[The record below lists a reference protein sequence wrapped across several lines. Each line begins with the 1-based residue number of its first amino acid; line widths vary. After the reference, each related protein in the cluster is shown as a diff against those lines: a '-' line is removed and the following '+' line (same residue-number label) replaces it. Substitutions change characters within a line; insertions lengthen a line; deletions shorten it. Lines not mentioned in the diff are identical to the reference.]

1 VTRSSHERRYSPGRA
16 LAASLPLLAAAAL
29 LLIGLWLRLPT
40 IYYDGPAT
48 QEAFNDYAFD
58 RFAYSD
64 VASLWFRDGLADQPR
79 PYFDYQFEY
88 PVGIGLFVYA
98 VNAVSSNLSDYFL
111 LTSMILGAATLAAL
125 WLVDLFPRGNVFLF
139 ALSPALALYVNLNWD
154 AWGVLLM
161 VAALLLFVRG
171 RDGWGSVALA
181 AAVWTKFFPVVFV
194 PLLLA
199 DRLRHEGWRAAGRVA
214 AVFAAASAAINLPV
228 LLARPAAWWHFFGY
242 NRTRDA
248 ELNVYTL
255 SDAWDLTV
263 PVVNALSAGLL
274 AVGTAVLL
282 VLIWRSPAGVWLP
295 ACCALLAW
303 FFFVGK
309 VYSPQYGL
317 WVVVLL
323 AVVGSAPALAVAW
336 SAVDLAYFAASFLT
350 LGLLQFGDA
359 AGWFVEHGLEP
370 VAVLREGML
379 LVVVGWCVKVV
390 LTEGGGQRYL
400 GLPR

>member
-1 VTRSSHERRYSPGRA
+1 
-16 LAASLPLLAAAAL
+16 LPFLAAAAL
-29 LLIGLWLRLPT
+29 LLVGLWLRLPT

-58 RFAYSD
+58 RFAYS
-64 VASLWFRDGLADQPR
+64 
-79 PYFDYQFEY
+79 
-88 PVGIGLFVYA
+88 VGMGLFVYA
-98 VNAVSSNLSDYFL
+98 VNAASPTLPGYFL
-111 LTSMILGAATLAAL
+111 LTSLILSVAMLETLY
-125 WLVDLFPRGNVFLF
+125 LVSRFPQGNVVLL

-181 AAVWTKFFPVVFV
+181 AAVWTKFFPIVFL

-214 AVFAAASAAINLPV
+214 AVFAAASAAINLPI
-228 LLARPAAWWHFFGY
+228 LLLEPAAWWHFFGY
-242 NRTRDA
+242 NRERDA
-248 ELNVYTL
+248 ELNLYTL
-255 SDAWDLTV
+255 FDAWQPSV
-263 PVVNALSAGLL
+263 NVMNALSAGLL
-274 AVGTAVLL
+274 AVGVIVLL
-282 VLIWRSPAGVWLP
+282 VLVWRSPAGAWLP
-295 ACCALLAW
+295 ACAALLAW

-309 VYSPQYGL
+309 VYSPQYSL
-317 WVVVLL
+317 WIVVML
-323 AVVGSAPALAVAW
+323 AVVGSVPALAVAW

-370 VAVLREGML
+370 AAVLREGML
-379 LVVVGWCVKVV
+379 LVVVGWCVKAM

-400 GLPR
+400 GLSR